1 MVKLFVAL
9 ALVAGAV
16 AALLNPGNFGT
27 IDTEVRLRVAR
38 WIRLGEPLNAGGF
51 GVPGRNGVFHPHFGI
66 GQSLVLLP
74 LDALADHTLAPVLRR
89 AGLSAEKQHQGTEVL
104 TAFLMQWMLASG
116 ALVLAYML
124 LRLFEFGSLASA
136 AGAMS
141 LLFGTTCLAYVQCAQ
156 ENLLLLVLALGS
168 LCGIRQWLRDTRLVW
183 CAAAGAACGFA
194 LLTRLTSV
202 MELVVFVALALG
214 WRGNWKRFLGG
225 FLPPVLVAV
234 LLERLYQWYRFGNL
248 LGSYVETGPAGAP
261 PCYPFCAPF
270 WRGFLGTLFSPD
282 KSIFLFD
289 PLLILLIGLAAWRW
303 RRIKR
308 DLRIG
313 LLGLGALMALNMFF
327 HAKYIVFGGDVAWG
341 HRYVVLPVEL
351 LALFAVPLLMATDG
365 SMSPLFRRA
374 AWCLVA
380 ASVMLQM
387 ASTTMAANIEVN
399 QRSIGLDHG
408 VIWNRG
414 VNLVQLAAGRQEPR
428 RLAGIPPEWRTW
440 AYLPFQLRLRFPEL
454 ARWAIP
460 AWLGLLACL
469 PALVVLCLRRAR
481 TAAEW
486 SSNLTISPIL
496 PMVHQNSEPLSPNRK
511 EALF

>member
-1 MVKLFVAL
+1 MLRGGPIANLFVAL

-38 WIRLGEPLNAGGF
+38 WIRLGEPLNAGEF
-51 GVPGRNGVFHPHFGI
+51 GVPGRNGMLHPHFGI
-66 GQSLVLLP
+66 GQSLVLVP
-74 LDALADHTLAPVLRR
+74 LDALADGTLAKVLRR
-89 AGLSAEKQHQGTEVL
+89 AGWSAEKQRQGAEVL
-104 TAFLMQWMLASG
+104 TAFLMQWLLASG
-116 ALVLAYML
+116 ALVLAYLL

-168 LCGIRQWLRDTRLVW
+168 LCGVRQWLRDSRLVW

-194 LLTRLTSV
+194 LLTRLTSA
-202 MELVVFVALALG
+202 MELLAFAALALC
-214 WRGNWKRFLGG
+214 WRGDWKRFLAG
-225 FLPPVLVAV
+225 FLPPVLLAV
-234 LLERLYQWYRFGNL
+234 LLERLYQWHRFGSL
-248 LGSYVETGPAGAP
+248 LGSYVEAGQPGAP
-261 PCYPFCAPF
+261 PSYPFCAPF
-270 WRGFLGTLFSPD
+270 WSGFLGTLFSPD

-289 PLLILLIGLAAWRW
+289 PLLPLLIGLAVWRW
-303 RRIKR
+303 RRMDR

-313 LLGLGALMALNMFF
+313 LLGLGALLALHVFV
-327 HAKYIVFGGDVAWG
+327 HAKYVVFGGDVAWG

-351 LALFAVPLLMATDG
+351 LALFAVPLLMSCGG
-365 SMSPLFRRA
+365 SMAPLFRRA

-380 ASVMLQM
+380 ASVMLQV
-387 ASTTMAANIEVN
+387 ASTTMAANVEVN
-399 QRSIGLDHG
+399 QRSIGFDHG

-414 VNLVQLAAGRQEPR
+414 VNLVQLATGRQEPR

-440 AYLPFQLRLRFPEL
+440 AYLPFQLRLRFPKL

-481 TAAEW
+481 TAAG
-486 SSNLTISPIL
+486 
-496 PMVHQNSEPLSPNRK
+496 
-511 EALF
+511 

>member
-1 MVKLFVAL
+1 MAKLFMAF

-38 WIRLGEPLNAGGF
+38 WIRLGEPLNPGGF
-51 GVPGRNGVFHPHFGI
+51 GIPGRNGVLHPHFGI

-74 LDALADHTLAPVLRR
+74 LDALADYTLAPVLRR
-89 AGLSAEKQHQGTEVL
+89 AGLSAEKQRQGAEVL

-116 ALVLAYML
+116 ALVLAYLL

-156 ENLLLLVLALGS
+156 ENLFLLVLALGS
-168 LCGIRQWLRDTRLVW
+168 LCGIRQWLYDGRPVW

-194 LLTRLTSV
+194 LLTRLTSAI
-202 MELVVFVALALG
+202 ELVVFVALALAWG
-214 WRGNWKRFLGG
+214 GNWKRFLAG

-248 LGSYVETGPAGAP
+248 LGSYVEPAPPGAP
-261 PCYPFCAPF
+261 ASYPFCAPF
-270 WRGFLGTLFSPD
+270 WKGFLGTLFAPD

-289 PLLILLIGLAAWRW
+289 PLLLLLIAIAAWRW

-313 LLGLGALMALNMFF
+313 LLGLGALAALNVFF
-327 HAKYIVFGGDVAWG
+327 YAKYIGFGGDVAWG
-341 HRYVVLPVEL
+341 HRYVVMTVEL
-351 LALFAVPLLMATDG
+351 LALFAAPLLIATGG

-387 ASTTMAANIEVN
+387 ASTTMAANVEVN
-399 QRSIGLDHG
+399 QRSLGFDHG

-414 VNLVQLAAGRQEPR
+414 INLVQLAAGRQEPR
-428 RLAGIPPEWRTW
+428 RFAGIPPEWRTW
-440 AYLPFQLRLRFPEL
+440 AYLPFQLRLSFPGL
-454 ARWAIP
+454 SRWAIL

-469 PALVVLCLRRAR
+469 PALVVLCLRRAHNAGESPSR
-481 TAAEW
+481 
-486 SSNLTISPIL
+486 SPIL
-496 PMVHQNSEPLSPNRK
+496 PGVHQNSEPIVPERAMVEK
-511 EALF
+511 K